1 MIFRPISR
9 GRWRKLLLQ
18 LVINGLLQALL
29 TICLAVLIR
38 ISFDSLISGINKTIS
53 NHVILLCGGFVV
65 IAASTAWLRM
75 RERLDSE
82 RLGQDYIHRIRM
94 DLFNHLTRLTPR
106 SLQTSSR
113 GSIMLRFIGDLNA
126 LKRWIS
132 LGFARITVAG
142 VIVLG
147 TLGTLFFLNWLIA
160 LGVVVIITV
169 GICTLLLA
177 GKHIQ
182 ETVKEGRKRRSYL
195 AANVNEKI
203 VTMAVVQVFGQ
214 SRRERKRVRRQS
226 DRLRKAMIAKAQKIG
241 LIRAIVHT
249 TAILATAVVLLLGG
263 YEIAAER
270 TSPGSIVAILTIV
283 GLLIPSLKGLGR
295 VYEYWHDAK
304 ISSQKIQKFLQ
315 TPTQVKEIVNAPDLQ
330 NGRGSLEFTEIALK
344 DILSSITITAA
355 PGQLV
360 GIVGP
365 NGAGKS
371 SLLML
376 AARLQDPDEGSVS
389 INGQDLA
396 THSLASVRRAIGIV
410 SPDLPLLRG
419 KIDKNLRYRCPNAPD
434 QEIRRITILCEI
446 DALLENT
453 PAGLQTRLSEGG
465 INLSL
470 GQRRRIELARAL
482 VGNPEILLLDE
493 ADTNLDQNSGKL
505 LDKILAN
512 YQGTVLMVSH
522 NRQRLAK
529 ADVIWHMENGK
540 IIKVETP
547 KNPLPNLPANLPVK
561 QGGLAHNDPAVP
573 EIERK

>member
-561 QGGLAHNDPAVP
+561 QGDLAHNDPAVP